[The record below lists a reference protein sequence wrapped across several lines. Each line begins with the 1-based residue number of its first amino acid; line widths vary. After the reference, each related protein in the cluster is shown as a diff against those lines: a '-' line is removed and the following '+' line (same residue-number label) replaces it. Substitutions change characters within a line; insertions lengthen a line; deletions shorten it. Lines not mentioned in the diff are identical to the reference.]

1 VTDRSRSSTIFVVV
15 QALWGT
21 TLLASPGTV
30 LWLLGGADEGRVPKR
45 IMRVLGAR
53 HLAQAIA
60 EHVFGD
66 EALLVGACVDA
77 LHALTGFGFACAD
90 ARWRHAALADAMIT
104 SGFAAIGLSEVR
116 AGSNGA
122 PT

>member
-1 VTDRSRSSTIFVVV
+1 VADRSRSSAIFVVV

-21 TLLASPGTV
+21 TLLAAPGIV
-30 LWLLGGADEGRVPKR
+30 LRLLGGADEAHVPER

-53 HLAQAIA
+53 HLVQAVA
-60 EHVFGD
+60 EHLFGD
-66 EALLVGACVDA
+66 EALRVGACVDS

-90 ARWRHAALADAMIT
+90 ARWRRAALADAMIT
-104 SGFAAIGLSEVR
+104 SGFAAIGLTESR

-122 PT
+122 PA